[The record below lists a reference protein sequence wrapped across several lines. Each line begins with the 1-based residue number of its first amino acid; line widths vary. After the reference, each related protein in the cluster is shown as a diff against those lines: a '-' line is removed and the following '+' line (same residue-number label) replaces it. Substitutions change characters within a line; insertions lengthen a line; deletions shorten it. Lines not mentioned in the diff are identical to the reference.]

1 MGRLAVPRPGR
12 LLPGHAAPLFAAL
25 GDTTRLGI
33 VARLCSSGPLSI
45 VRLTE
50 GAKVTRQAITKH
62 LHTLADAGLVRSS
75 RDGRE
80 QTWELLPKRLVEAR
94 QYLAVISDQWDQAL
108 ERLRELVETEK

>member
-1 MGRLAVPRPGR
+1 MSRSRSNPLRSSQ
-12 LLPGHAAPLFAAL
+12 AAPVFAAL
-25 GDTTRLGI
+25 GDDTRLGI

-50 GAKVTRQAITKH
+50 GAKITRQAITKH

-80 QTWELLPKRLVEAR
+80 QIWELRPKRLVEAR
-94 QYLAVISDQWDQAL
+94 QYLVLISGQWDEAI